1 MKPLDLP
8 NFETQA
14 RTLRYQALGTACRD
28 HGCDYLMVGHHKDDH
43 AETVMMRLAS
53 GHSSRGIL
61 GIRPHTDLPECWGIH
76 GVHRSGLCEAKSS
89 RLKMIKRELEQTHDP
104 RFTRLKMIKR
114 ELEQTHDPRFKSRL
128 LDDTAP
134 KDFIFERG
142 GIKLLRPL
150 MTFSKK
156 RLMATCGANAM
167 KWDEDSTNREPW
179 RTPRNAI
186 RELFQ
191 SSKLPVALRK
201 DSMLELSNRTRKC
214 IGSQMSIAESE
225 LNQCD
230 VSVFDLRSGRLV
242 VRFPNRA
249 LPEDGAC
256 SHTFKPELRVSTAF
270 LLRELAYAVSPLEDI
285 TFGSMK
291 PAVMSIY
298 PELFDSDIGENPI
311 HHPTS
316 FTTGGVHFQRLLWPL
331 SQQRVEPRPS
341 DFRKPNPGTERLNP
355 DFVWQL
361 TRQPLSTELP
371 SFTIP
376 PSRMNSSLL
385 SDSDSIPPNTY
396 PISSTSLWSPWRL
409 WDGRYWIRV
418 LNRSN
423 QHLVVRPL
431 QQSDLRVI
439 DAMIGRD
446 RHKALRKLLAAAAP
460 DKIRWTLPAIAQVD
474 DSQPNL
480 SRVLALPTL
489 GSCGHLALEDEQ
501 GHKSVEWQIRY
512 KKPYRGLRYD
522 RGSDILRPLK
532 LGRNLVYMPSWND

>member
-14 RTLRYQALGTACRD
+14 RTLRYQVLGTACRD

-89 RLKMIKRELEQTHDP
+89 RLKIIKRELEQTHDP
-104 RFTRLKMIKR
+104 RFTRLRMIKR

-128 LDDTAP
+128 LDDIAP

-142 GIKLLRPL
+142 GIQLLRPL
-150 MTFSKK
+150 LTFSKK

-201 DSMLELSNRTRKC
+201 DSMLELSNRTRKY

-249 LPEDGAC
+249 LPEDGAR

-270 LLRELAYAVSPLEDI
+270 LLIELAYAVSPLEDI

-291 PAVMSIY
+291 PAVMSIS

-331 SQQRVEPRPS
+331 SQQRVGSRPS
-341 DFRKPNPGTERLNP
+341 DFRKPNPETERLNP

-361 TRQPLSTELP
+361 TRQPLSNERP
-371 SFTIP
+371 SLTIP

-446 RHKALRKLLAAAAP
+446 RYKALRKLLAAAAP

-489 GSCGHLALEDEQ
+489 GSLGHLTVEDEK